1 MVKDCAPSHEIDK
14 FEDILN
20 LKGYENHNIGSK
32 VTEILLNGWI
42 LPIGGVASGRV
53 CTCRL
58 RSRLVHTERVRE

>member
-32 VTEILLNGWI
+32 VTEILLNGWSLTI
-42 LPIGGVASGRV
+42 SGASAMEGLLSMGP
-53 CTCRL
+53 TP
-58 RSRLVHTERVRE
+58 SSF